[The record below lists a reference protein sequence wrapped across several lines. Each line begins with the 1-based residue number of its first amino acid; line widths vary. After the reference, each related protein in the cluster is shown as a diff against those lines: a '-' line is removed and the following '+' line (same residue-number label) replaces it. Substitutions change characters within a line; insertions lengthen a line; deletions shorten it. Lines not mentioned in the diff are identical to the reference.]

1 MLQEKESVAAAQR
14 VVRAFGQRVALGA
27 QWCWGRR
34 APAWSWTRRE
44 IGAPLL
50 CYACIALGVESTT
63 LLPLSTLLYLTSGNL
78 TGVNMPQLAGFVLTP
93 AIALMIAALVFDTRS
108 YDRWRSS
115 SRTPLLAR
123 MLRAFCDGVCWPRW
137 LLRRRRR

>member
-1 MLQEKESVAAAQR
+1 MIQNMPSAVASLARRIA
-14 VVRAFGQRVALGA
+14 VGA
-27 QWCWGRR
+27 QWCWVRR
-34 APAWSWTRRE
+34 VSMWAWTRRE